1 MQFCNDFTL
10 SPLPVSENTLCYFAA
25 CMGQQNLAAPTIR
38 AYISGVRQL
47 QIARGF
53 PDPNVGSMPRLRQ
66 ILKGVAVIRGREGTA
81 RRPISRLPVTPN
93 ILRWMKGI
101 WLCSSKEADQDR
113 LMLWAVS
120 CTTFTFSRSGE
131 MTVPAGKAFNPKVHL
146 SVEDVSVDR
155 RVQPR
160 VVSIRLKR
168 SKTDQEGRGA
178 TLIMGRSENDLCP
191 VEALMQYLRRRG
203 TRQGPLFQWKNGS
216 PLTRMQFVTEVRRA
230 LSEAG
235 LPAQN
240 YAGHSF
246 RIGAATTAA
255 TLGVEDSTIQTLG
268 RWKSNAFLTYI
279 KLGTGQLATL
289 SVTLAT
295 ANV

>member
-1 MQFCNDFTL
+1 
-10 SPLPVSENTLCYFAA
+10 
-25 CMGQQNLAAPTIR
+25 
-38 AYISGVRQL
+38 
-47 QIARGF
+47 
-53 PDPNVGSMPRLRQ
+53 
-66 ILKGVAVIRGREGTA
+66 
-81 RRPISRLPVTPN
+81 
-93 ILRWMKGI
+93 
-101 WLCSSKEADQDR
+101 
-113 LMLWAVS
+113 MLWAVS
-120 CTTFTFSRSGE
+120 CTTFFTFSRSGE

-255 TLGVEDSTIQTLG
+255 TLGVEDSTIQTLHSSHT
-268 RWKSNAFLTYI
+268 SN
-279 KLGTGQLATL
+279 
-289 SVTLAT
+289 
-295 ANV
+295 